1 MRIDVTFT
9 SGIQKRRLGSTITAQ
24 DPGPDGLLPLLHKV
38 IGGVVSL
45 CVGVVG
51 TCKDLISHQDK
62 PVRVIVGGLEDH
74 VEGQADRSCTV
85 LKWSREF
92 RVCEDAQGDD
102 RLSATWNMDGA
113 ISREEQE

>member
-1 MRIDVTFT
+1 M
-9 SGIQKRRLGSTITAQ
+9 
-24 DPGPDGLLPLLHKV
+24 

-102 RLSATWNMDGA
+102 RLSATWNMDGGDGDLQVGHRLA
-113 ISREEQE
+113 DVHGQWIDTAEVEHSEVSVAGARESLFKVHI